1 MSRQVT
7 NKDGN
12 VHIIETNSQQVN
24 SMTNQ
29 ERMLDKIIQ
38 HQQSQN
44 NNNNNLKE

>member
-7 NKDGN
+7 DKDGN
-12 VHIIETNSQQVN
+12 VHIIETNSQQIN

-38 HQQSQN
+38 HQQTHN
-44 NNNNNLKE
+44 NKSKE

>member
-7 NKDGN
+7 GKDGN
-12 VHIIETNSQQVN
+12 VHIIETNSQQIN

-38 HQQSQN
+38 YQQTQN
-44 NNNNNLKE
+44 NNKSKE

>member
-7 NKDGN
+7 DRDEN

-24 SMTNQ
+24 DMTNQ

-44 NNNNNLKE
+44 NNNSKG